1 MVGSHHNH
9 AEHGH
14 TWQLVETPKHG
25 GDKGVACDK
34 TSWMH
39 SPRPLSPSTHPP
51 QTKLESHI
59 KLN

>member
-14 TWQLVETPKHG
+14 TRQLVETPKHG
-25 GDKGVACDK
+25 GDKGATCDK
-34 TSWMH
+34 TNWTH
-39 SPRPLSPSTHPP
+39 SPRPLSPSTHLP